1 MSGYMVARIKKIM
14 PNLVENMVL
23 RICHVVE
30 KLWLSL
36 YTFNPN
42 FLVNILWYLMVIIFT
57 DKIVQ
62 KVFMM

>member
-30 KLWLSL
+30 KL
-36 YTFNPN
+36 
-42 FLVNILWYLMVIIFT
+42 
-57 DKIVQ
+57 
-62 KVFMM
+62 